1 MILEFKTTWF
11 TISKPRGSQIYTL
24 FIPLAQQLEAHRD
37 DLRQTCENVVRP
49 AGNAR
54 DRGQTDYHGTAA
66 QVSQGRDEISVL
78 YKSYQTLF
86 VRHWNS
92 FSTKEPE
99 IDVENDLPP
108 VKRPYDH
115 EKSLKLMD
123 ECQNNADFFNPSVMA
138 IDEVQVE

>member
-1 MILEFKTTWF
+1 MKSKFFSDSQVKLKKEYLNKFIENGFPNRKLESLEIYSILFSQTRKWGSLSGSIIITNQ
-11 TISKPRGSQIYTL
+11 SKDSIIIFLSRGL
-24 FIPLAQQLEAHRD
+24 
-37 DLRQTCENVVRP
+37 
-49 AGNAR
+49 
-54 DRGQTDYHGTAA
+54 
-66 QVSQGRDEISVL
+66 ISVL

-86 VRHWNS
+86 VHHWNS

-138 IDEVQVE
+138 IDDVQVE